1 MDHYISAMVSM
12 VYEDRAKSTQG
23 LEMPEEFWDALVML
37 VQEGKIVTFYDDNDG
52 EIKYQ
57 TNPEG

>member
-23 LEMPEEFWDALVML
+23 LEMPEERSEEHTSEL
-37 VQEGKIVTFYDDNDG
+37 Q
-52 EIKYQ
+52 
-57 TNPEG
+57 